1 MVKIYDKLA
10 KSFGIEVNLLPESTK
25 VLIDTYNFATK
36 EVTGIER
43 DALIVRIIDKI
54 RMDKQKIASP
64 ERLKAWEEGWAEN
77 LNLYIESNGDQ
88 TSLVPKFIRA
98 GEPIRWFG
106 RYHISEDANF
116 ELNYI
121 SVLRSYLIETYFSKV
136 QSIYEFG
143 AGTGFNLL
151 HFAKLKPE
159 LNLVGTDFV
168 SSSVQLMKEV
178 GKQESINLSAQLFDM
193 LDPSRN
199 KLKIESGSG
208 VLTFGSLEQ
217 LGSNLSPILKYFH
230 DQRPDVCVHIEPMI
244 ELYDA
249 TSIED
254 YLATWF
260 QGQRG
265 YSSGLLGAIS
275 DLEKQGKAS
284 ILMQQR
290 LNFGSM
296 MMEGYNL
303 LVWKPV

>member
-1 MVKIYDKLA
+1 MTNIYDKFVQ
-10 KSFGIEVNLLPESTK
+10 SFGIEVNQLPESTK
-25 VLIDTYNFATK
+25 VLIDTYNFATN
-36 EVTGIER
+36 EVIGIER
-43 DALIVRIIDKI
+43 DALIVRIVDKI
-54 RMDKQKIASP
+54 RLDKQKIASP

-77 LNLYIESNGDQ
+77 LNLYIASNGDQ

-159 LNLVGTDFV
+159 LKLVGTDFV

-199 KLKIESGSG
+199 KLKIEPGSG
-208 VLTFGSLEQ
+208 ILTFGSLEQ
-217 LGSNLSPILKYFH
+217 LGSNLTPILKYFH